1 MAFFMLTLIY
11 ESRLKGGY
19 MSNLEFWRK
28 SYDPFRES
36 NFFGRNLD
44 RVFDDWL
51 VPVAPKYRANMEKMV
66 MSPSC
71 DVTESKT
78 AYSMKF
84 DLPGLTKDQIKID
97 LHENTL
103 SVSGERREEKKEEDK
118 ERKQHISELYY
129 GSFSRSFTFPESID
143 AERSDAK
150 FENGVLTITIPK
162 KEGSLRRQI
171 SVK

>member
-1 MAFFMLTLIY
+1 
-11 ESRLKGGY
+11 
-19 MSNLEFWRK
+19 MSNLDFWRK
-28 SYDPFRES
+28 SYEPFRDS
-36 NFFGRNLD
+36 SLFSRNLD

-51 VPVAPKYRANMEKMV
+51 MPVSPKYRANLEKV
-66 MSPSC
+66 AMSPSC
-71 DVTESKT
+71 DVTENKT
-78 AYSMKF
+78 TYTMKF

-118 ERKQHISELYY
+118 DRKHHVSEVYY
-129 GSFSRSFTFPESID
+129 GSFSRSFAFPEPID
-143 AERSDAK
+143 AERSDAR
-150 FENGVLTITIPK
+150 FENGVLTVTIPK